1 MGCRIAIAGSLW
13 KTIGIAIVFG
23 LGSSYLLTIL
33 GQRVV
38 AGAGAGAGAGELLR
52 YIKVRIMKSI

>member
-38 AGAGAGAGAGELLR
+38 AGAGAGAGELLR